1 MIPFQIHDKFRPLC
15 PLDKGGTFHTFASIS
30 GGRGGMKSEQ
40 VHKVALMEAI
50 RRPMRVCCARETMAS
65 IRDSSHKLLADAIYA
80 HGMAKS
86 QNGPY
91 EIQDSRILR
100 KEGDEIISEFIFIG
114 IRENVRDQ
122 KSLKGINRTIIE
134 EAAKLSEDSL
144 EVFVPTVV
152 REEGSQL
159 WFIWNPEFVDDP
171 LYKMLTYRPPS
182 NTIHIR
188 TSYFENPW
196 LSTTM
201 RTLAEDCKRDFP
213 AKYRHIWLGEPI
225 SSIEGAVYAQE
236 IQQAEERKQ
245 FTRVPYDPSRPV
257 DTYWDLGYADMVAVW
272 FVQVYPFEFRIIDYY
287 QNTHQAIDHYTQVM
301 QSRGYTYGK
310 CVLPWDGASKDLVS
324 GKSVED
330 MMRLKGYRV
339 QVVKVGKVFD
349 GINAVRTI
357 FPQCWFDAEKCKI
370 GIAGELGKGGLRR
383 YQWGPPSSS
392 GVLRR
397 EPLHDDSSHPADALR
412 TMAMSIKTPTATK
425 PKSNAPPMPVS
436 AWS

>member
-1 MIPFQIHDKFRPLC
+1 MTAAPKIRIEIHPKFQPL
-15 PLDKGGTFHTFASIS
+15 LDTPHTFASIS

-40 VHKVALMEAI
+40 VHKVALLDAV

-65 IRDSSHKLLADAIYA
+65 IRDSSHKLLSDTIYSY
-80 HGMAKS
+80 GMAHS

-100 KEGDEIISEFIFIG
+100 RENGVIISEFIFIG

-122 KSLKGINRTIIE
+122 KSLKGINRTIVE

-188 TSYFENPW
+188 TSYLENPW
-196 LSTTM
+196 LSSTM

-213 AKYRHIWLGEPI
+213 KKYRHIWLGEPI
-225 SSIEGAVYAQE
+225 SSIEGAVYADE
-236 IQQAEERKQ
+236 IQKAEEEKRI
-245 FTRVPYDPSRPV
+245 TVVPGDRAHPV
-257 DTYWDLGYADMVAVW
+257 STYWDLGYADMVAIW
-272 FVQVYPFEFRIIDYY
+272 FAQPIGFQYRVIDYY
-287 QNTHQAIDHYTQVM
+287 ENTHQAIDHYIQVLN
-301 QSRGYTYGK
+301 SKGYTYGP
-310 CVLPWDGASKDLVS
+310 CVLPWDGGAKQLGTGRSIEEIIRSLGFKT
-324 GKSVED
+324 
-330 MMRLKGYRV
+330 RV
-339 QVVKVGKVFD
+339 IPQAKVAD

-357 FPQCWFDAEKCKI
+357 FPQCWFDAAKCE
-370 GIAGELGKGGLRR
+370 AGLRGLRR
-383 YQWGPPSSS
+383 YQWGPPSAA
-392 GVLRR
+392 GVMRR
-397 EPLHDDSSHPADALR
+397 EPLHDDASHPADALR
-412 TMAMSIKTPTATK
+412 TMAMSIKAPEVKK
-425 PKSNAPPMPVS
+425 PQGEAQRLPVS